1 MIVNTPV
8 HLLYG
13 DIRLTGNAG
22 AFIAACIWFVE
33 YARRGSLY
41 DFIRSTR
48 EPNAF
53 TQILQWA
60 KDVALGK
67 TVFILL

>member
-1 MIVNTPV
+1 M
-8 HLLYG
+8 LLV
-13 DIRLTGNAG
+13 
-22 AFIAACIWFVE
+22 IATCIWFVE

-67 TVFILL
+67 VTVDSVHFVVFNLFFQWVQ